1 MQVKTRTGGHFVTLF
16 EVWQSAPGN
25 EADLLAILDHIP
37 TPIVCSALGDAVR
50 TLYIN
55 RQFERTFGYL
65 VEHAPSFSLRGGTR
79 EVLRGIIARGL
90 GLR

>member
-1 MQVKTRTGGHFVTLF
+1 MTRVLPAHVFAGALVLGLAGSNTLRLGI
-16 EVWQSAPGN
+16 EPR
-25 EADLLAILDHIP
+25 LA
-37 TPIVCSALGDAVR
+37 SGS
-50 TLYIN
+50 
-55 RQFERTFGYL
+55 QFERTFGYL